1 MLAQVRAFY
10 HSPSFDHI
18 FSMFCA
24 YGNFFEEL
32 VIVQDAYE
40 RYLKDNQITME
51 QPIFPHDLEKVI
63 NEYKQKYDSFFYNNK
78 SNLPGF
84 VKKVDQMLGDS
95 IHLIKGYQQR
105 DMTRELLKKDILR
118 QKLKLQF

>member
-1 MLAQVRAFY
+1 
-10 HSPSFDHI
+10 
-18 FSMFCA
+18 MFCA